1 MLQGIIPMAAP
12 GCRKDKP
19 WPLGKLHGTLD
30 NLFLG
35 WIVVNPRIFFP
46 QVRTCSSLGPSNS
59 YQPRMKSSSAE
70 QGGVGHNIQLFSL
83 PITKEEMLTV
93 ALLWREGQESK
104 E

>member
-1 MLQGIIPMAAP
+1 
-12 GCRKDKP
+12 
-19 WPLGKLHGTLD
+19 
-30 NLFLG
+30 
-35 WIVVNPRIFFP
+35 
-46 QVRTCSSLGPSNS
+46 
-59 YQPRMKSSSAE
+59 MKSSSAE